1 MLQAKADRLA
11 GTTYLVKKT
20 PKNSVFQRTKI
31 GITSLWEDLEAK
43 LLIPDEL
50 LGYP

>member
-11 GTTYLVKKT
+11 GTTYLVKK
-20 PKNSVFQRTKI
+20 PKNRVFQRTKI

-43 LLIPDEL
+43 LLIPGEL